1 MRKLEIL
8 WSKHGALLVGLT
20 FFNVMSFLF
29 TYTIFLGKVDWR
41 SEVVHLPVRLSSAE
55 GLRTGVPVFMHGVE
69 VGSVGSLY
77 YVTLD
82 ANNRPRPWRTEAG
95 GAEATR
101 SHGQTVIAILNM
113 NRDLPYY
120 PNYEV
125 VTRYQ
130 TILSEKVVEV
140 LPGNA
145 VGEMPYGKTRPERY
159 GPPGQAFPALNTM
172 KFSTAELQRFHLSGE
187 LPADD
192 RQMLVAS
199 NYDDPL
205 YLIASVI
212 VENRGPLKQIT
223 GNLRDITAKL
233 NQGNRNIALLVN
245 RAKLLN
251 GANGFLRDVI
261 VLTQEAR
268 EGLEDTRESRAVIEF
283 LEAVLAVSG
292 ALI

>member
-1 MRKLEIL
+1 
-8 WSKHGALLVGLT
+8 
-20 FFNVMSFLF
+20 
-29 TYTIFLGKVDWR
+29 
-41 SEVVHLPVRLSSAE
+41 
-55 GLRTGVPVFMHGVE
+55 
-69 VGSVGSLY
+69 
-77 YVTLD
+77 
-82 ANNRPRPWRTEAG
+82 
-95 GAEATR
+95 
-101 SHGQTVIAILNM
+101 VIAVLNL

-145 VGEMPYGKTRPERY
+145 VGEMPYGKTRPAEY
-159 GPPGQAFPALNTM
+159 GPPGLPFPRLDVM
-172 KFSTAELQRFHLSGE
+172 KFSTAELQRFHLRGE
-187 LPADD
+187 LPAD
-192 RQMLVAS
+192 RREMLVAS

-223 GNLRDITAKL
+223 GNLRDITEKL

-245 RAKLLN
+245 RAKLMD

-268 EGLEDTRESRAVIEF
+268 EGLEDTRESRAIIEF
-283 LEAVLAVSG
+283 LEALLALSG

>member
-1 MRKLEIL
+1 MKLKLEKI
-8 WSKHGALLVGLT
+8 WEKYGGLLVGMA
-20 FFNVMSFLF
+20 FFNFMSFMF
-29 TYTIFLGKVDWR
+29 TFTIILGKVEWGG
-41 SEVVHLPVRLSSAE
+41 EVVHLPVQLTSAE
-55 GLRTGVPVFMHGVE
+55 GMRTGVPVFMHGVE

-82 ANNRPRPWRTEAG
+82 GAGRPRPWNVAKSV
-95 GAEATR
+95 R
-101 SHGQTVIAILNM
+101 SHGQTVIAILNLT
-113 NRDLPYY
+113 RDLPYY

-145 VGEMPYGKTRPERY
+145 VGEMPYGKTRAPEY
-159 GPPGQAFPALNTM
+159 GSEAVAFPPLNVM
-172 KFSTAELQRFHLSGE
+172 KFSMAELQRFHLYGE
-187 LPADD
+187 LPAGD
-192 RQMLVAS
+192 REMLAAS

-212 VENRGPLKQIT
+212 VENRRPLKEIT
-223 GNLRDITAKL
+223 GNLRDITEKL

-245 RAKLLN
+245 QARLMD
-251 GANGFLRDVI
+251 GTNGFLRDVI

-268 EGLEDTRESRAVIEF
+268 EGLEDTRESRASIEF
-283 LEAVLAVSG
+283 LEALLALSG
-292 ALI
+292 LVI

>member
-1 MRKLEIL
+1 MIARLQNIWEQYG
-8 WSKHGALLVGLT
+8 SLLVGLA

-29 TYTIFLGKVDWR
+29 TFTIFLGKVDWQ

-55 GLRTGVPVFMHGVE
+55 GMRTGVPVFMHGVE

-82 ANNRPRPWRTEAG
+82 ENGRPRPWQSESR
-95 GAEATR
+95 TR
-101 SHGQTVIAILNM
+101 SHGQTVIAILNLT
-113 NRDLPYY
+113 RDLPYY

-145 VGEMPYGKTRPERY
+145 LGPMPYGKTRPEKY
-159 GPPGQAFPALNTM
+159 GPPEQAFPRLNVL
-172 KFSTAELQRFHLSGE
+172 KFSTAELQRYHIYGE
-187 LPADD
+187 LPDD
-192 RQMLVAS
+192 EREMLVAS

-212 VENRGPLKQIT
+212 VENRRPLKEIT
-223 GNLRDITAKL
+223 GNLRDITEKL

-245 RAKLLN
+245 RAKLMDGTN
-251 GANGFLRDVI
+251 AFLRDVI

-268 EGLEDTRESRAVIEF
+268 EGLEDTRESRAMLEF
-283 LEAVLAVSG
+283 LEAVLAASG